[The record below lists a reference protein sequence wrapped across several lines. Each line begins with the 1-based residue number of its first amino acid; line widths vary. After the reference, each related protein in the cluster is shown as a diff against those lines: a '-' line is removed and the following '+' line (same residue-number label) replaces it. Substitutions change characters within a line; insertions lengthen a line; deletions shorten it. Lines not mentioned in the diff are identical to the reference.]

1 MKDHEYM
8 KIALELAGR
17 GCGFVNPNP
26 MVGALVVKD
35 GEIIGRGYHEKYG
48 QPHAEQNAIANCNV
62 SPVGASIYV
71 TLEPCCHY
79 GKTPPCCEKIIESGI
94 TRVIIGSADP
104 NPLVKGKGVEILREN
119 GIEVVED
126 VLRDECDALNE
137 VFLHYIKTGLPYIVM
152 KYAMTID
159 GKIATYTGK
168 SKWITGE
175 LARERVHE
183 DRHKYSAIMI
193 GVGTLIADDPM
204 LNCRIE
210 NCKDPIRI
218 ICDTN
223 LKSPIDSRIVRTAN
237 DIRTIIA
244 TSCDDREKQREY
256 IGAGCEIIVISK
268 REGHVDL
275 KELILKL
282 GDETIDSIIIEGGG
296 NLNWSAIKSGIV
308 NKVQSYIAPKIF
320 GGESSKNPVEGMGID
335 SPEDGLHLKNIKI
348 THLGPDILIESEV
361 EKHVHRDS

>member
-1 MKDHEYM
+1 MKDNEYM
-8 KIALELAGR
+8 KMALELAER

-35 GEIIGRGYHEKYG
+35 GKIIGSGYHEKYG
-48 QPHAEQNAIANCNV
+48 ELHAEQNAIANCSV

-79 GKTPPCCEKIIESGI
+79 GKTPPCCEKIIASGI
-94 TRVIIGSADP
+94 TKVIIGSADP
-104 NPLVKGKGVEILREN
+104 NPLVKGKGVKTLRKN

-126 VLRDECDALNE
+126 VLRDECDLLNE

-159 GKIATYTGK
+159 GKIATYTGR

-175 LARERVHE
+175 LARKRVHE
-183 DRHKYSAIMI
+183 DRHRYSAIMI

-210 NCKDPIRI
+210 NAKDPIRI

-223 LKSPIDSRIVRTAN
+223 LRSPIDSRIVRTAN

-244 TSCDDREKQREY
+244 TSCEDKEVHSKY
-256 IGAGCEIIVISK
+256 IEAGCEIIVIPKSK
-268 REGHVDL
+268 GHIDL
-275 KELILKL
+275 KQLILRL
-282 GDETIDSIIIEGGG
+282 GEDKIDSIIVEGGG
-296 NLNWSAIKSGIV
+296 NLNWSAIKSGII

-320 GGESSKNPVEGMGID
+320 GGESSKSPVEGMGIGN
-335 SPEDGLHLKNIKI
+335 PEDGLYLKNMKI
-348 THLGPDILIESEV
+348 TNLGPDILIESEV
-361 EKHVHRDS
+361 EKHVHGNS